1 MINEGSF
8 IKSTAAL
15 NGTFFENAIIL
26 IVRNN
31 DDGAT
36 GFVVNKPYGRS
47 LNDLEEFK
55 NSKPFPLLE
64 GGPVDPEHI
73 YVLHKRPDLIKES
86 QQLNNGLYVGGSIEE
101 VVGAINANAAT
112 EKDLQLFIG
121 YCGWDAGEVESEFE
135 EGSWIITDVPKN
147 FTMS

>member
-1 MINEGSF
+1 MITEGSY

-15 NGTFFENAIIL
+15 HGTFFEDTIIL

-36 GFVVNKPYGRS
+36 GFVVNRPFGRS
-47 LNDLEEFK
+47 LNELEEFK
-55 NSKPFPLLE
+55 HSKPFPLLE

-86 QQLNNGLYVGGSIEE
+86 QHLSNGLCVGGSIEE
-101 VVGAINANAAT
+101 VVSAINANAAT
-112 EKDLQLFIG
+112 EQDLKLFIG
-121 YCGWDAGEVESEFE
+121 YCGWDAEELESEVE
-135 EGSWIITDVPKN
+135 EGSWIITDAPQD
-147 FTMS
+147 FLAG